1 VTLKQQTTSSRS
13 AERAVAIHF
22 FLRIRRWTAASSCG
36 RLAVTMKQQTTSSR
50 SAESAAAIHRE
61 AAIEGRPLPK
71 ALLLQP
77 RISISF
83 SEYNDRYCALKQ
95 QLASKRALL

>member
-1 VTLKQQTTSSRS
+1 
-13 AERAVAIHF
+13 
-22 FLRIRRWTAASSCG
+22 
-36 RLAVTMKQQTTSSR
+36 MKQQTTSSR